1 MAVLFHQCLHIEV
14 AAVAEEVGMVVG
26 AVPVEVT
33 LKAAVGA
40 VLPGPIPI
48 RPKCLTFGIIK
59 ANGEA
64 MVG

>member
-1 MAVLFHQCLHIEV
+1 
-14 AAVAEEVGMVVG
+14 MVVA

-40 VLPGPIPI
+40 VLPGLNPI

-64 MVG
+64 MAG